1 MSEKVAVL
9 KTTKDKQKKTGKMK
23 MMDLSE
29 YTLIGGTG
37 DITIDVAE
45 SAIRADDVF
54 SVFPD
59 HEFGDSFSVMAI
71 RTVERSGFI
80 TVNL

>member
-1 MSEKVAVL
+1 
-9 KTTKDKQKKTGKMK
+9 

-29 YTLIGGTG
+29 YTLIDGMGN
-37 DITIDVAE
+37 ITIDVTE
-45 SAIRADDVF
+45 SAIWADNVF
-54 SVFPD
+54 SIFSD

>member
-1 MSEKVAVL
+1 
-9 KTTKDKQKKTGKMK
+9 

-45 SAIRADDVF
+45 TAVRTDDVF
-54 SVFPD
+54 SVVTD
-59 HEFGDSFSVMAI
+59 GQDGYLLSGVAI

>member
-1 MSEKVAVL
+1 
-9 KTTKDKQKKTGKMK
+9 

-29 YTLIGGTG
+29 YTLIDGMG

-54 SVFPD
+54 SVVTD
-59 HEFGDSFSVMAI
+59 GQHGDLLSGMAI
-71 RTVERSGFI
+71 RAVERSGFI

>member
-1 MSEKVAVL
+1 
-9 KTTKDKQKKTGKMK
+9 

-45 SAIRADDVF
+45 SAIWTDDVF
-54 SVFPD
+54 SIFPD
-59 HEFGDSFSVMAI
+59 HEFGDSFSAVAI
-71 RTVERSGFI
+71 GTIESSGFI
-80 TVNL
+80 TINL

>member
-1 MSEKVAVL
+1 
-9 KTTKDKQKKTGKMK
+9 

-54 SVFPD
+54 TVVSD
-59 HEFGDSFSVMAI
+59 CKYGDAFSVMAI
-71 RTVERSGFI
+71 RTVESCGFI